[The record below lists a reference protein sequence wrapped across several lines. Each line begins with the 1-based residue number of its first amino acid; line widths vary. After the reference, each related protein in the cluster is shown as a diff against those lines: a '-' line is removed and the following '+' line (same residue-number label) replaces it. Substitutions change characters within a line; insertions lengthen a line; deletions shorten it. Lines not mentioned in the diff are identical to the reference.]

1 MAQLRLFA
9 SAREAAGCARD
20 VVPGATVRE
29 VIAEAN
35 RRFGSDFER
44 VLNSCKIWVNGEV
57 ADLAT
62 AVNDN
67 DEVAILPPV
76 SGGDA

>member
-1 MAQLRLFA
+1 LFA

-20 VVPGATVRE
+20 VVPGTTVSE

>member
-1 MAQLRLFA
+1 VAQLRLFA

-20 VVPGATVRE
+20 VVPGAT
-29 VIAEAN
+29 N

-57 ADLAT
+57 ADLST

>member
-1 MAQLRLFA
+1 MWFR
-9 SAREAAGCARD
+9 
-20 VVPGATVRE
+20 GATVSE

-57 ADLAT
+57 ADLST